1 MSATREF
8 PVHAKSAVAFPVEAG
23 EVLRIIDEEGGQP
36 GDLVAFSAGDPKVA
50 LSQAR
55 TRVENRSVR
64 VTTGHG
70 LWTNTLPPRAMLT
83 ITADTCGVHD
93 LLYTPCCRYA
103 LQTRF
108 ATSGDGC
115 YEHLAAA
122 LAEAGLRNVAVPDPL
137 SLFFRVDVGPDGAL
151 AIGEPPSHPGDYI
164 ELRAEMDC
172 IVAVSTCAVPL
183 PGRRH
188 SGYLIRVGRP
198 PLANP

>member
-8 PVHAKSAVAFPVEAG
+8 PVPAKSAVAFPVDAG
-23 EVLRIIDEEGGQP
+23 EVLRIIDEGGGQP
-36 GDLVAFSAGDPKVA
+36 GDLVALCAHDPQVA

-64 VTTGHG
+64 ATTGHG
-70 LWTNTLPPRAMLT
+70 LWTNTLPPQVMLT

-103 LQTRF
+103 LETRF

-115 YEHLAAA
+115 YEHLASA
-122 LAEAGLRNVAVPDPL
+122 LAAVGLGDVAVPDPL
-137 SLFFRVDVGPDGAL
+137 NLFFRVAVGHDGGL
-151 AIGEPPSHPGDYI
+151 AIGEPPSRPGDHI

-183 PGRRH
+183 PGKRH
-188 SGYLIRVGRP
+188 SGYLIRAGRP
-198 PLANP
+198 PLPGP